1 MTQIT
6 TTAQVTALK
15 KGQTITRVIQMNGYE
30 LTDTA
35 TVISNRGGN
44 VKMQYADTVVATG
57 MRLDLAH
64 LSWFL
69 A

>member
-1 MTQIT
+1 
-6 TTAQVTALK
+6 
-15 KGQTITRVIQMNGYE
+15 MNGYE

-35 TVISNRGGN
+35 IVISNRGGN
-44 VKMQYADTVVATG
+44 VKMQFTDGVTATG